1 MFLEYG
7 AQRPNQSF
15 GAPGDRR
22 AVDAAW
28 VSLFTRRLSRLLDI
42 RARAT
47 GQTSPWVVRL
57 LDLAILS
64 TYRDLQALGCEEVAR
79 SLLRGNRSDP
89 SDSERDSAMEDQGP
103 SSTAS
108 QPS

>member
-7 AQRPNQSF
+7 ARRPEPSAD
-15 GAPGDRR
+15 APGDRR
-22 AVDAAW
+22 AIDEAW
-28 VSLFTRRLSRLLDI
+28 VSLFTQRLSRLLEI

-47 GQTSPWVVRL
+47 DQTSPCVVRL

-64 TYRDLQALGCEEVAR
+64 TYRDLQALGCEEVAK

-89 SDSERDSAMEDQGP
+89 SDLERDSAMEDQGP
-103 SSTAS
+103 SSTS
-108 QPS
+108 SEPS